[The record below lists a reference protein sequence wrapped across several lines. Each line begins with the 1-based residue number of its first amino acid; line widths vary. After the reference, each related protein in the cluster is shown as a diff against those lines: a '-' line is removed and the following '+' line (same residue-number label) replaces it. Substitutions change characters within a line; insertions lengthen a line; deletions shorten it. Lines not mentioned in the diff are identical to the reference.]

1 MNSSKKTPMTQAA
14 QRRIQSAVDRQP
26 NPSPQQRAFKAK
38 AASVVAKRNGK

>member
-1 MNSSKKTPMTQAA
+1 MSSSKKTPMTQAA

-26 NPSPQQRAFKAK
+26 NPSLQQRAFKAK

>member
-1 MNSSKKTPMTQAA
+1 MSNNKKTPMTQTA

-26 NPSPQQRAFKAK
+26 NPSPQQRSFKAK